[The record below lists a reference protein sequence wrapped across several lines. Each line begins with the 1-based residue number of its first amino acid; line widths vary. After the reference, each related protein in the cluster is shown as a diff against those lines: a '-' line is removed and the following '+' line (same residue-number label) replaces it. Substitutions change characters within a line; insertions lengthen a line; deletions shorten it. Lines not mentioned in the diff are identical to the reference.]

1 MQKITDFLKEVKIE
15 LKRVVW
21 PTKKQTVRSTLTVIA
36 VSLGVALFLGLL
48 DIVFTFLFDRFIL
61 G

>member
-21 PTKKQTVRSTLTVIA
+21 PTKKQTVRSTLAVIA